1 MSRHRFC
8 MTSDRDAFIEDLA
21 EEIWDERRGLDD
33 NGRWPD
39 ADPQTQLD
47 IRKLAAETLRIL
59 EHGHG

>member
-8 MTSDRDAFIEDLA
+8 MTSNRDAFIEELA
-21 EEIWDERRGLDD
+21 EDIWDDRRTSGEK
-33 NGRWPD
+33 RPWAD
-39 ADPQTQLD
+39 ADPETQLH

>member
-8 MTSDRDAFIEDLA
+8 MTSNRDAFIEELA
-21 EEIWDERRGLDD
+21 EDIWDERRTLGDK
-33 NGRWPD
+33 RPWAD
-39 ADPQTQLD
+39 ADPETQLD